1 MPYNTFFLQS
11 DLHDKEWFYHEIL
24 KIYTKKSYKYFFII
38 KSLGQIK
45 PIMAE
50 IVLGC
55 LLLKEIPRDGSYN
68 DQKCLHVMFEKVKIW
83 VVTLRY
89 WIVRTSIY
97 F

>member
-1 MPYNTFFLQS
+1 M
-11 DLHDKEWFYHEIL
+11 
-24 KIYTKKSYKYFFII
+24 FII

-55 LLLKEIPRDGSYN
+55 LFSKEILTVCLA
-68 DQKCLHVMFEKVKIW
+68 QKMVLTMTKNVYKMFGKVKIW

-89 WIVRTSIY
+89 
-97 F
+97 